1 MPTRSLASLA
11 TLATLMIPA
20 AAPACGAAR
29 PQTDGEQRTQSA
41 GSTVITQQQIAASG
55 ATTAWE
61 ALRRTVTNYTFRE
74 TGNGTPIRIDHRG
87 RSSMN
92 LSDRPI
98 VLLDGVQLTEIRVL
112 EQIPATDL
120 YSIEVFSGI
129 SATTY
134 YGTNANNGVISIRT
148 R

>member
-1 MPTRSLASLA
+1 MPNCSLASMA
-11 TLATLMIPA
+11 TIAVLTIPA
-20 AAPACGAAR
+20 TTAGCGGAAR
-29 PQTDGEQRTQSA
+29 SQSDAEQLSQS
-41 GSTVITQQQIAASG
+41 STLINVEQITASG

-74 TGNGTPIRIDHRG
+74 TGNGTPLRISHRG

-92 LSDRPI
+92 LSDRPM

-112 EQIPATDL
+112 QQIPATDL
-120 YSIEVFSGI
+120 ASIEVFSGI

>member
-1 MPTRSLASLA
+1 MPTPSFASFA
-11 TLATLMIPA
+11 TLAALILPA
-20 AAPACGAAR
+20 AAAACGAAR
-29 PQTDGEQRTQSA
+29 SQTTDEKRSQS
-41 GSTVITQQQIAASG
+41 STVISTEQIAASG

-61 ALRRTVTNYTFRE
+61 ALRRTVTSFTFRQ

-98 VLLDGVQLTEIRVL
+98 VLLDGVQLTDIRVL
-112 EQIPATDL
+112 EQIPASDL
-120 YSIEVFSGI
+120 SSIEVFSGI

-134 YGTNANNGVISIRT
+134 YGTNANNGVIAIHT

>member
-1 MPTRSLASLA
+1 MLTRSLSLV
-11 TLATLMIPA
+11 TLLAALMIPA
-20 AAPACGAAR
+20 GTGACGAAR
-29 PQTDGEQRTQSA
+29 SQSDDEKGPQA
-41 GSTVITQQQIAASG
+41 STLINAERIAASG

-61 ALRRTVTNYTFRE
+61 ALRRTVTSYTFRE
-74 TGNGTPIRIDHRG
+74 SGSGTPLRIDHRG

-98 VLLDGVQLTEIRVL
+98 VLLDGVQLTDIRVL
-112 EQIPATDL
+112 EQIPAADL
-120 YSIEVFSGI
+120 DTIEVFTGI

>member
-1 MPTRSLASLA
+1 MPTRSLAYLA
-11 TLATLMIPA
+11 TITALTIPA
-20 AAPACGAAR
+20 ATAGCGAAR
-29 PQTDGEQRTQSA
+29 SQSDGEQRSQS
-41 GSTVITQQQIAASG
+41 STLITTEQIAASG

-74 TGNGTPIRIDHRG
+74 TGSGAPLRISHRG

-98 VLLDGVQLTEIRVL
+98 VLLDGVQLSEIRVL
-112 EQIPATDL
+112 QQIPASDL
-120 YSIEVFSGI
+120 ASIEVFSGI

>member
-1 MPTRSLASLA
+1 MPTRSFASLA
-11 TLATLMIPA
+11 TLAALLLPA
-20 AAPACGAAR
+20 AAAACGAAR
-29 PQTDGEQRTQSA
+29 SQTSDEKRPQS
-41 GSTVITQQQIAASG
+41 STVITAEQIAASG

-61 ALRRTVTNYTFRE
+61 ALRRTVTSYTFRQS
-74 TGNGTPIRIDHRG
+74 GNGTPIRIDHRG

-92 LSDRPI
+92 LSDRPM
-98 VLLDGVQLTEIRVL
+98 VMLDGVQLTDIRVL
-112 EQIPATDL
+112 EQIPASDL
-120 YSIEVFSGI
+120 SSIEVISGI

>member
-1 MPTRSLASLA
+1 MRIHLLVPRSMLAVLA
-11 TLATLMIPA
+11 LSAVVA
-20 AAPACGAAR
+20 ACGAAR
-29 PQTDGEQRTQSA
+29 SPVDDEKRSESSILVTAE
-41 GSTVITQQQIAASG
+41 QIAASG

-61 ALRRTVTNYTFRE
+61 ALRRTVTSYTFRE
-74 TGNGTPIRIDHRG
+74 SGNGTPLHISHRG

-98 VLLDGVQLTEIRVL
+98 VLLDGVQLTEIRIL

-120 YSIEVFSGI
+120 YSIEVLSGI

>member
-1 MPTRSLASLA
+1 MPTCPLASLA
-11 TLATLMIPA
+11 TLAALMFPA
-20 AAPACGAAR
+20 AAAGCGAAR
-29 PQTDGEQRTQSA
+29 SQTDDEKPSQ
-41 GSTVITQQQIAASG
+41 GSVVITAEQIVASG

-74 TGNGTPIRIDHRG
+74 SGNGTPLRIDHRG

-98 VLLDGVQLTEIRVL
+98 ILLDGVRLTEIRVL
-112 EQIPATDL
+112 EQIPASDL
-120 YSIEVFSGI
+120 SSIEVISGI